1 MKRLTWT
8 SSITCMRE
16 ADAVCLTFLCMLGY
30 DYDQARVLLRWLK
43 WWVLGVAVLLVAGL
57 VSWVYLI
64 WRYILS

>member
-1 MKRLTWT
+1 MSEHR
-8 SSITCMRE
+8 IVTCMRE
-16 ADAVCLTFLCMLGY
+16 ADCVCLVFLCMLGY

-43 WWVLGVAVLLVAGL
+43 WWMLGVAVLLVAGL

>member
-1 MKRLTWT
+1 MSEHRIVTR
-8 SSITCMRE
+8 MRE

-43 WWVLGVAVLLVAGL
+43 WWMLGVAMLLVAGL
-57 VSWVYLI
+57 VSWGYLI

>member
-1 MKRLTWT
+1 MKRLTY
-8 SSITCMRE
+8 SVTCMRE

-43 WWVLGVAVLLVAGL
+43 WWMLGVAVLLVAGL
-57 VSWVYLI
+57 VSWAYLI